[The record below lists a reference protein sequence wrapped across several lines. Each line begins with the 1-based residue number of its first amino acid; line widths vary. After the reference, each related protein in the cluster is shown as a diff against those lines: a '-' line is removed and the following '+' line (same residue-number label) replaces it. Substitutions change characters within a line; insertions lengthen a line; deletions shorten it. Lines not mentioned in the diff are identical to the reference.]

1 MPSIPLAGSPSPMAA
16 PSGSSGEGQT
26 GQNGAGDAFAAL
38 LALLAGGG
46 VLPQG
51 VTPPGPDTSAGAN
64 GTGANGAAPQGVA
77 PASAGPLQAQALT
90 AALGQAQPAV
100 QPQPGLQEG
109 VPAFPAQP
117 GTQAQGQTQA
127 STGTAIPAA
136 LLTGAGAETVV
147 MDGATLAA
155 FTAAADAAR
164 QGQDALAAQ
173 PAVTA
178 PATTKSS
185 GDVPSP
191 QIVADQTVAVAPTGA
206 GTGAGSGSGAGTT
219 GDDGSGPSASATGA
233 VTETADPV
241 PQAAPQSFATVQA
254 AAVERVAAPA
264 AQQPATPASQIAV
277 HVVPLRQD
285 PDGIHRLTIHLH
297 PVDLGPVS
305 VVAELRNGAVHLQLA
320 GTSDAAFD
328 ALRSALPDL
337 KRELEESGFSSCSL
351 DLQRE
356 APNGG
361 QPGDRNQPF
370 GRQDPAARAAAGAAR
385 AGDAYQRPEPA
396 VTDPVPDRPGSR
408 LLNVRL

>member
-1 MPSIPLAGSPSPMAA
+1 MPSIPLAGSPSPLAA

-51 VTPPGPDTSAGAN
+51 ATPPGLDVSAGAN
-64 GTGANGAAPQGVA
+64 GTAPQGVA

-100 QPQPGLQEG
+100 QPQPGVQEG

-127 STGTAIPAA
+127 PTGAPIPAA
-136 LLTGAGAETVV
+136 LLTGTGAETVV
-147 MDGATLAA
+147 LDGATLAA
-155 FTAAADAAR
+155 FTAAADAAQ

-173 PAVTA
+173 SAVTA
-178 PATTKSS
+178 PATPKSS

-191 QIVADQTVAVAPTGA
+191 QIVPDQTLAVAPTGA
-206 GTGAGSGSGAGTT
+206 GAGTGTGTGTT
-219 GDDGSGPSASATGA
+219 GEDGSGPSASATGA

-241 PQAAPQSFATVQA
+241 PQAVPQSFATVQA

-264 AQQPATPASQIAV
+264 AQQPATPASQIAM

-305 VVAELRNGAVHLQLA
+305 LVAELRNGAVHLQLA
-320 GTSDAAFD
+320 GTSDVAFD
-328 ALRSALPDL
+328 ALRSALPEL

-361 QPGDRNQPF
+361 QPGERNQTF
-370 GRQDPAARAAAGAAR
+370 GRQDPAARAAGGAGR
-385 AGDAYQRPEPA
+385 AGDAYQQPAPA